1 MENRRGQG
9 FLLGLTG
16 GVGAGKSTVLS
27 YLEEAY
33 GFHVIQTDL
42 TARRLMEPG
51 MEGFQTAVRLFG
63 ADILDASGAICRPVL
78 AERMFRE
85 PEKRR
90 QSDAAIH
97 PLVWKAVREEAAAFR
112 NGPVVIETAV
122 PGKEFRDSCREIWY
136 LYTSEEIRAARLRE
150 SRGEVCRQYAELSAA
165 LGAAASEL
173 SAELSPDPLRERRLR
188 QHFTAMGREAE
199 PAVYYDESG
208 RLRIEIEGVGLQ
220 SLRRGEAVKRLAQ
233 LMDKPLRLV
242 EECPPRH
249 DRVVLAEREP
259 FMAMAGVAARKK
271 DGETVS
277 GDTGAWFKQEDGS
290 LFVLLCDGMGSGP
303 SAHRESSEAVRLL
316 EQFLRAGVPPEEA
329 LRTLSGA
336 LALQGEETGGFTTID
351 LMRVDLFTG
360 AAAVYKYG
368 AAPTYVKKGNTVQRI
383 TGSTLPAGL
392 SPVQGAA
399 PDVSR
404 FSLEPGDCVLMVSD
418 GVAGGEGDVWLRERL
433 RSFQGESPKELARIL
448 IEEGQRR
455 VGSGDD
461 RTAILL
467 RLERRT
473 E

>member
-150 SRGEVCRQYAELSAA
+150 SRGYSPEKIRDIM
-165 LGAAASEL
+165 ASQADEETFAGQADERL
-173 SAELSPDPLRERRLR
+173 DNSGSPEQTREQIDRL
-188 QHFTAMGREAE
+188 
-199 PAVYYDESG
+199 
-208 RLRIEIEGVGLQ
+208 
-220 SLRRGEAVKRLAQ
+220 
-233 LMDKPLRLV
+233 
-242 EECPPRH
+242 
-249 DRVVLAEREP
+249 LAERGIP
-259 FMAMAGVAARKK
+259 LKAAKQQQKQRNGS
-271 DGETVS
+271 DS
-277 GDTGAWFKQEDGS
+277 G
-290 LFVLLCDGMGSGP
+290 
-303 SAHRESSEAVRLL
+303 R
-316 EQFLRAGVPPEEA
+316 PE
-329 LRTLSGA
+329 R
-336 LALQGEETGGFTTID
+336 
-351 LMRVDLFTG
+351 
-360 AAAVYKYG
+360 
-368 AAPTYVKKGNTVQRI
+368 
-383 TGSTLPAGL
+383 
-392 SPVQGAA
+392 
-399 PDVSR
+399 
-404 FSLEPGDCVLMVSD
+404 
-418 GVAGGEGDVWLRERL
+418 
-433 RSFQGESPKELARIL
+433 
-448 IEEGQRR
+448 
-455 VGSGDD
+455 
-461 RTAILL
+461 
-467 RLERRT
+467 
-473 E
+473 

>member
-150 SRGEVCRQYAELSAA
+150 SRGY
-165 LGAAASEL
+165 
-173 SAELSPDPLRERRLR
+173 SAEKIRDIMASQADEETFAGQADERLDNSGSPEQTRKQIDRL
-188 QHFTAMGREAE
+188 
-199 PAVYYDESG
+199 
-208 RLRIEIEGVGLQ
+208 
-220 SLRRGEAVKRLAQ
+220 
-233 LMDKPLRLV
+233 
-242 EECPPRH
+242 
-249 DRVVLAEREP
+249 LAERGIP
-259 FMAMAGVAARKK
+259 
-271 DGETVS
+271 
-277 GDTGAWFKQEDGS
+277 
-290 LFVLLCDGMGSGP
+290 
-303 SAHRESSEAVRLL
+303 
-316 EQFLRAGVPPEEA
+316 
-329 LRTLSGA
+329 
-336 LALQGEETGGFTTID
+336 
-351 LMRVDLFTG
+351 
-360 AAAVYKYG
+360 
-368 AAPTYVKKGNTVQRI
+368 
-383 TGSTLPAGL
+383 
-392 SPVQGAA
+392 
-399 PDVSR
+399 
-404 FSLEPGDCVLMVSD
+404 
-418 GVAGGEGDVWLRERL
+418 
-433 RSFQGESPKELARIL
+433 
-448 IEEGQRR
+448 
-455 VGSGDD
+455 
-461 RTAILL
+461 
-467 RLERRT
+467 
-473 E
+473 